1 MKDKQDYKVKTQKG
15 YVIWT
20 LTYTIDGNAKVE
32 YDFIKH
38 HDLSDS
44 FDYQDACAIAFD
56 LNKQQE
62 SLDYAVIETAETV

>member
-56 LNKQQE
+56 LICLFVVNDIKTF
-62 SLDYAVIETAETV
+62 LFYY

>member
-1 MKDKQDYKVKTQKG
+1 MKDKQDYKVKTKKG

-20 LTYTIDGNAKVE
+20 LTYTIDGNAKVK
-32 YDFIKH
+32 YDFIKNY
-38 HDLSDS
+38 DFSDS

-56 LNKQQE
+56 LNKQQG

>member
-1 MKDKQDYKVKTQKG
+1 MKDKQDYKVKTPKG

-20 LTYTIDGNAKVE
+20 LTYTINGNSKVE

-56 LNKQQE
+56 LNKQQG